1 MTNHRLLTSNV
12 RNSVLKICRL
22 TDLAS
27 LYHIRSEF
35 NLANLGTI
43 PGTLQDV
50 DPKNTLF
57 SGHQWMKEQPE
68 DWPVTQASDLSIS
81 EHDRDEA
88 GREMKSSFASAI
100 LTISGRKSGS
110 KVCSWILF
118 SPVGSGRSTSWTE
131 SLHFARKSRGERYK
145 GPSSALEYFAQKST
159 QLLKSQRQSVSTSS
173 LTCFGSLLL

>member
-1 MTNHRLLTSNV
+1 MTDHRLLTSNV

-50 DPKNTLF
+50 DPKNTWF
-57 SGHQWMKEQPE
+57 SGH
-68 DWPVTQASDLSIS
+68 QASDLSIS

>member
-1 MTNHRLLTSNV
+1 MTDHRLLTSNV

-50 DPKNTLF
+50 DPKNTWF
-57 SGHQWMKEQPE
+57 SGH
-68 DWPVTQASDLSIS
+68 QASDLSIS

-118 SPVGSGRSTSWTE
+118 SPVGSGRSMSWTE